1 MKAELITIGDEIL
14 IGQIV
19 NTNAVF
25 LAKALN
31 KIGIE
36 VTQIT
41 SISDESTAIVEA
53 LEDSYE
59 RAELV
64 ILTGGLGPTKDDLTK
79 HTLCTYFNDTLVEN
93 KEILAH
99 IEEIFE
105 KYVITPI
112 NNQNRQ
118 QALLPS
124 KAKILKNQHGTA
136 SGMWFEREGQ
146 VIISLPGVPFEM
158 KALMTHEVLPALK
171 AHFSRPFIIHKT
183 VMTYGLGESAIAE
196 RIEDWENALPQDIKL
211 AYLPN
216 LGRVRLRL
224 SGIGQEEAILEQR
237 IDSELEK
244 LLPLIKDIFVGYEDA
259 SSFEDQIQ
267 RQFIDQQQTLAVAE
281 SCTGGEIAARL
292 TKIPGASAYFKGGAV
307 VYHTQ
312 SKTEVLGVSKA
323 LIDKHSVVS
332 QEVAEAMAV
341 KVRKK
346 FNTSVG
352 LATTG
357 NAGPAKGDSEAEIGT
372 VWIAIAT
379 ENKVWSEQFLFGKHR
394 QRVMGKAVNK
404 ALELVYKEVLLNR

>member
-19 NTNAVF
+19 NTNSVF
-25 LAKALN
+25 LAKVLN

-36 VTQIT
+36 IAQIT
-41 SISDESTAIVEA
+41 SISDERTAITKA
-53 LEDSYE
+53 LDASSE

-64 ILTGGLGPTKDDLTK
+64 ILTGGLGPTKDDITK
-79 HTLCTYFNDTLVEN
+79 HTLCSYFDDTLVEN

-105 KYVITPI
+105 KYVTTPI
-112 NNQNRQ
+112 NDQNRQ

-136 SGMWFEREGQ
+136 SGMWFEKEGQ

-171 AHFSRPFIIHKT
+171 DHFSRPFIIHKT
-183 VMTYGLGESAIAE
+183 VLTYGLGESAIAQ
-196 RIEDWENALPQDIKL
+196 RIEDWENTLPQDIKL

-224 SGIGQEEAILEQR
+224 SGKGEVEAELEQR
-237 IDSELEK
+237 IDSEIEK
-244 LLPLIKDIFVGYEDA
+244 LLPLIKDIFVG
-259 SSFEDQIQ
+259 FEDTSPFEEQIQ
-267 RQFIDQQQTLAVAE
+267 TQFIDQQQTLAVAE

-312 SKTEVLGVSKA
+312 SKSEVLGVSEE
-323 LIDKHSVVS
+323 IIRKHTVVS

-341 KVRKK
+341 QVRNK
-346 FNTSVG
+346 FGASVG

-357 NAGPAKGDSEAEIGT
+357 NAGPSKGDSDAEVGT

-379 ENKVWSEQFLFGKHR
+379 KDRVLSEQFLFGKHR
-394 QRVMGKAVNK
+394 QRVVGKAVNK
-404 ALELVYKEVLLNR
+404 ALEMVYKELI

>member
-19 NTNAVF
+19 NTNSVF
-25 LAKALN
+25 LAKVLN

-36 VTQIT
+36 IAQIT
-41 SISDESTAIVEA
+41 SISDERTAITKA
-53 LEDSYE
+53 LDASSE

-64 ILTGGLGPTKDDLTK
+64 ILTGGLGPTKDDITK
-79 HTLCTYFNDTLVEN
+79 HILCSYFDDTLVEN

-99 IEEIFE
+99 IEEMFE
-105 KYVITPI
+105 KYVTTPI
-112 NNQNRQ
+112 NDQNRQ

-136 SGMWFEREGQ
+136 SGMWFEKERQ
-146 VIISLPGVPFEM
+146 IIISLPGVPFEM

-171 AHFSRPFIIHKT
+171 DHFSRPFIIHKT
-183 VMTYGLGESAIAE
+183 VLTYGLGESAIAQ

-224 SGIGQEEAILEQR
+224 SGKGEVEAELEQR
-237 IDSELEK
+237 IDSEIEK
-244 LLPLIKDIFVGYEDA
+244 LLPLIKDIFVG
-259 SSFEDQIQ
+259 FEATSPFEEQIQ
-267 RQFIDQQQTLAVAE
+267 TQFIDQQQTLAVAE

-312 SKTEVLGVSKA
+312 SKSEVLGVSEE
-323 LIDKHSVVS
+323 IIRKHTVVS

-341 KVRKK
+341 QVRNK
-346 FNTSVG
+346 FGASVG

-357 NAGPAKGDSEAEIGT
+357 NAGPSKGDSDAEVGT

-379 ENKVWSEQFLFGKHR
+379 KERVLSEQFLFGKHR
-394 QRVMGKAVNK
+394 QRVVGKAVNK
-404 ALELVYKEVLLNR
+404 ALEMVYKELI

>member
-19 NTNAVF
+19 NTNSVF
-25 LAKALN
+25 LAKVLN

-36 VTQIT
+36 IAQIT
-41 SISDESTAIVEA
+41 SISDERTAITKA
-53 LEDSYE
+53 LDASSE

-64 ILTGGLGPTKDDLTK
+64 ILTGGLGPTKDDITK
-79 HTLCTYFNDTLVEN
+79 HTLCSYFDDTLVEN

-105 KYVITPI
+105 KYVTTPI
-112 NNQNRQ
+112 NDQNRQ

-136 SGMWFEREGQ
+136 SGMWFEKERR

-158 KALMTHEVLPALK
+158 KALMTYEVLPALK
-171 AHFSRPFIIHKT
+171 DHFSRPFIIHKT
-183 VMTYGLGESAIAE
+183 VLTYGLGESAIAQ

-224 SGIGQEEAILEQR
+224 SGKGEVEAELEQR
-237 IDSELEK
+237 IDSEIEK
-244 LLPLIKDIFVGYEDA
+244 LLPLIKDIFVG
-259 SSFEDQIQ
+259 FEDTSPFEEQIQ
-267 RQFIDQQQTLAVAE
+267 TQFIDQQQTLAVAE

-312 SKTEVLGVSKA
+312 SKSEVLGVSEK
-323 LIDKHSVVS
+323 IIRKHTVVS

-341 KVRKK
+341 QVRNK
-346 FNTSVG
+346 FGASVG

-357 NAGPAKGDSEAEIGT
+357 NAGPSKGDSDAEVGT

-379 ENKVWSEQFLFGKHR
+379 KERVLSEQFLFGKHR
-394 QRVMGKAVNK
+394 QRVVGKAVNK
-404 ALELVYKEVLLNR
+404 ALEMVYKELI

>member
-19 NTNAVF
+19 NTNSVF
-25 LAKALN
+25 LAKVLN

-36 VTQIT
+36 IAQIT
-41 SISDESTAIVEA
+41 SISDERTAITKA
-53 LEDSYE
+53 LDASSE

-64 ILTGGLGPTKDDLTK
+64 ILTGGLGPTKDDITK
-79 HTLCTYFNDTLVEN
+79 HTLCSYFDDTLVEN

-105 KYVITPI
+105 KYVTTPI
-112 NNQNRQ
+112 NDQNRQ

-136 SGMWFEREGQ
+136 SGMWFEKERQ

-171 AHFSRPFIIHKT
+171 DHFSRPFIIHKT
-183 VMTYGLGESAIAE
+183 VLTYGLGESAIAQ

-224 SGIGQEEAILEQR
+224 SGKGEVEAELEQR
-237 IDSELEK
+237 IDSEIEN
-244 LLPLIKDIFVGYEDA
+244 LLPLIKDIFVG
-259 SSFEDQIQ
+259 FEDTSPFEEQIQ
-267 RQFIDQQQTLAVAE
+267 TQFIDQQQTLAVAE

-312 SKTEVLGVSKA
+312 SKSEVLGVSEE
-323 LIDKHSVVS
+323 IIRKHTVVS

-341 KVRKK
+341 QVRNK
-346 FNTSVG
+346 FGASVG

-357 NAGPAKGDSEAEIGT
+357 NAGPSKGDSDAEVGT

-379 ENKVWSEQFLFGKHR
+379 KDRVLSEQFLFGKHR
-394 QRVMGKAVNK
+394 QRVVGKAVNK
-404 ALELVYKEVLLNR
+404 ALEMVYKELI

>member
-19 NTNAVF
+19 NTNSVF
-25 LAKALN
+25 LAKVLN

-36 VTQIT
+36 IAQIT
-41 SISDESTAIVEA
+41 SISDERTAITKA
-53 LEDSYE
+53 LDASSE

-64 ILTGGLGPTKDDLTK
+64 ILTGGLGPTKDDITK
-79 HTLCTYFNDTLVEN
+79 HTLCSYFDDTLVEN
-93 KEILAH
+93 KEILAQ

-105 KYVITPI
+105 KYVTTPI
-112 NNQNRQ
+112 NDQNRQ

-136 SGMWFEREGQ
+136 SGMWFEKEGQ

-171 AHFSRPFIIHKT
+171 DHFSRPFIIHKT
-183 VMTYGLGESAIAE
+183 VLTYGLGESAIAQ

-224 SGIGQEEAILEQR
+224 SGKGEVEAELEQR
-237 IDSELEK
+237 IDSEIEK
-244 LLPLIKDIFVGYEDA
+244 LLPLIKDIFVG
-259 SSFEDQIQ
+259 FEDTSPFEEQIQ
-267 RQFIDQQQTLAVAE
+267 TQFIDQQQTLAVAE

-312 SKTEVLGVSKA
+312 SKSEVLGVSEE
-323 LIDKHSVVS
+323 IIRKHTVVS

-341 KVRKK
+341 QVRNK
-346 FNTSVG
+346 FGASVG

-357 NAGPAKGDSEAEIGT
+357 NAGPSKGDSDAEVGT

-379 ENKVWSEQFLFGKHR
+379 KDRVLSEQFLFGKHR
-394 QRVMGKAVNK
+394 QRVVGKAVNK
-404 ALELVYKEVLLNR
+404 ALEMVYKELI

>member
-19 NTNAVF
+19 NTNSVF
-25 LAKALN
+25 LAKVLN

-36 VTQIT
+36 IAQIT
-41 SISDESTAIVEA
+41 SISDERTAITKA
-53 LEDSYE
+53 LDASSE

-64 ILTGGLGPTKDDLTK
+64 ILTGGLGPTKDDITK
-79 HTLCTYFNDTLVEN
+79 HTLCSYFDDTLVEN

-105 KYVITPI
+105 KYVTTPI
-112 NNQNRQ
+112 NDQNRQ

-136 SGMWFEREGQ
+136 SGMWFEKEGQ

-171 AHFSRPFIIHKT
+171 DHFSRPFIIHKT
-183 VMTYGLGESAIAE
+183 VLTYGLGESAIAQ
-196 RIEDWENALPQDIKL
+196 RIEGWENALPQDIKL

-224 SGIGQEEAILEQR
+224 SGKGEVEAELEQR
-237 IDSELEK
+237 IDSEIEK
-244 LLPLIKDIFVGYEDA
+244 LLPLIKDIFVG
-259 SSFEDQIQ
+259 FEDTSPFEEQIQ
-267 RQFIDQQQTLAVAE
+267 TQFIDQQQTLAVAE

-312 SKTEVLGVSKA
+312 SKSEVLGVSEE
-323 LIDKHSVVS
+323 IIRKHTVVS

-341 KVRKK
+341 QVRNK
-346 FNTSVG
+346 FGASVG

-357 NAGPAKGDSEAEIGT
+357 NAGPSKGDSDAEVGT

-379 ENKVWSEQFLFGKHR
+379 KERVLSEQFLFGKHR
-394 QRVMGKAVNK
+394 QRVVGKAVNK
-404 ALELVYKEVLLNR
+404 ALEMVYKELI

>member
-19 NTNAVF
+19 NTNSVF
-25 LAKALN
+25 LAKVLN

-36 VTQIT
+36 IAQIT
-41 SISDESTAIVEA
+41 SISDERTAITKA
-53 LEDSYE
+53 LDASSE

-64 ILTGGLGPTKDDLTK
+64 ILTGGLGPTKDDITK
-79 HTLCTYFNDTLVEN
+79 HTLCSYFDDTLVEN

-105 KYVITPI
+105 KYVTTPI
-112 NNQNRQ
+112 NDQNRQ
-118 QALLPS
+118 QALLPI

-136 SGMWFEREGQ
+136 SGMWFEKEGQ

-171 AHFSRPFIIHKT
+171 DHFSRPFIIHKT
-183 VMTYGLGESAIAE
+183 VLTYGLGESAIAQ

-224 SGIGQEEAILEQR
+224 SGKGEVEAELEQR
-237 IDSELEK
+237 IDSEIEK
-244 LLPLIKDIFVGYEDA
+244 LLPLIKDIFVG
-259 SSFEDQIQ
+259 FEDTSPFEEQIQ
-267 RQFIDQQQTLAVAE
+267 TQFIDQQQTLAVAE

-312 SKTEVLGVSKA
+312 SKSEVLGVSEEIIRKYT
-323 LIDKHSVVS
+323 VVS

-341 KVRKK
+341 QVRNK
-346 FNTSVG
+346 FGASVG

-357 NAGPAKGDSEAEIGT
+357 NAGPSKGDSDAEVGT
-372 VWIAIAT
+372 VWVAIAT
-379 ENKVWSEQFLFGKHR
+379 KDRVLSEQFLFGKHR
-394 QRVMGKAVNK
+394 QRVVGKAVNK
-404 ALELVYKEVLLNR
+404 ALEMVYKELI

>member
-19 NTNAVF
+19 NTNSVF
-25 LAKALN
+25 LAKVLN

-36 VTQIT
+36 IAQIT
-41 SISDESTAIVEA
+41 SISDERTAITKA
-53 LEDSYE
+53 LDASSE

-64 ILTGGLGPTKDDLTK
+64 ILTGGLGPTKDDITK
-79 HTLCTYFNDTLVEN
+79 HTLCSYFNDTLVEN

-105 KYVITPI
+105 KYVTTPI
-112 NNQNRQ
+112 NDQNRQ

-136 SGMWFEREGQ
+136 SGMWFEKEGQ

-171 AHFSRPFIIHKT
+171 DHFSRPFIIHKT
-183 VMTYGLGESAIAE
+183 VLTYGLGESAIAQ

-224 SGIGQEEAILEQR
+224 SGKGEVEAELEQR
-237 IDSELEK
+237 IDSEIEK
-244 LLPLIKDIFVGYEDA
+244 LLPLIKDIFVG
-259 SSFEDQIQ
+259 FEDTSPFEEQIQ
-267 RQFIDQQQTLAVAE
+267 TQFIDQQQTLAVAE

-312 SKTEVLGVSKA
+312 SKSEVLGVSEEIIRKYT
-323 LIDKHSVVS
+323 VVS

-341 KVRKK
+341 QVRNK
-346 FNTSVG
+346 FGASVG

-357 NAGPAKGDSEAEIGT
+357 NAGPSKGDSDAEVGT
-372 VWIAIAT
+372 VWVAIAT
-379 ENKVWSEQFLFGKHR
+379 KDRVLSEQFLFGKHR
-394 QRVMGKAVNK
+394 QRVVGKAVNK
-404 ALELVYKEVLLNR
+404 ALEMVYKELI

>member
-19 NTNAVF
+19 NTNSVF
-25 LAKALN
+25 LAKVLN

-36 VTQIT
+36 IAQIT
-41 SISDESTAIVEA
+41 SISDERTAITKA
-53 LEDSYE
+53 LDASSE

-64 ILTGGLGPTKDDLTK
+64 ILTGGLGPTKDDITK
-79 HTLCTYFNDTLVEN
+79 HTLCSYFDDTLVEN

-105 KYVITPI
+105 KYVTTPI
-112 NNQNRQ
+112 NDQNRQ

-136 SGMWFEREGQ
+136 SGMWFEKERQ

-171 AHFSRPFIIHKT
+171 DHFSRPFIIHKT
-183 VMTYGLGESAIAE
+183 VLTYGLGESAIAQ

-224 SGIGQEEAILEQR
+224 SGKGEVEAELEQR
-237 IDSELEK
+237 IDSEIEK
-244 LLPLIKDIFVGYEDA
+244 LLPLIKDIFVG
-259 SSFEDQIQ
+259 FEDTYPFEEQIQ
-267 RQFIDQQQTLAVAE
+267 TQFIDQQQTLAVAE

-312 SKTEVLGVSKA
+312 SKSEVLGVSEEV
-323 LIDKHSVVS
+323 IQKHTVVS

-341 KVRKK
+341 QVRNK
-346 FNTSVG
+346 FGASVG

-357 NAGPAKGDSEAEIGT
+357 NAGPSKGDSDAEVGT

-379 ENKVWSEQFLFGKHR
+379 KERVLSEQFLFGKHR
-394 QRVMGKAVNK
+394 QRVVGKAVNK
-404 ALELVYKEVLLNR
+404 ALEMVYKELI

>member
-19 NTNAVF
+19 NTNSVF
-25 LAKALN
+25 LAKVLN

-36 VTQIT
+36 IAQIT
-41 SISDESTAIVEA
+41 SISDERTAITKA
-53 LEDSYE
+53 LDASSE

-64 ILTGGLGPTKDDLTK
+64 ILTGGLGPTKDDITK
-79 HTLCTYFNDTLVEN
+79 HTLCSYFDDTLVEN

-105 KYVITPI
+105 KYVTTPI
-112 NNQNRQ
+112 NDQNRQ

-136 SGMWFEREGQ
+136 SGMWFEKERQ
-146 VIISLPGVPFEM
+146 IIISLPGVPFEM

-171 AHFSRPFIIHKT
+171 DHFSRPFIIHKT
-183 VMTYGLGESAIAE
+183 VLTYGLGESAIAQ

-224 SGIGQEEAILEQR
+224 SGKGEVEAELEQR
-237 IDSELEK
+237 IDSEIEK
-244 LLPLIKDIFVGYEDA
+244 LLPLIKDIFVG
-259 SSFEDQIQ
+259 FEDTSPFEEQIQ
-267 RQFIDQQQTLAVAE
+267 TQFIDQQQTLAVAE

-312 SKTEVLGVSKA
+312 SKSEVLGVSEE
-323 LIDKHSVVS
+323 IIRKHTVVS

-341 KVRKK
+341 QVRNK
-346 FNTSVG
+346 FGASVG

-357 NAGPAKGDSEAEIGT
+357 NAGPSKGDSDAEVGT

-379 ENKVWSEQFLFGKHR
+379 KERVLSEQFLFGKHR
-394 QRVMGKAVNK
+394 QRVVGKAVNK
-404 ALELVYKEVLLNR
+404 ALEMVYKELI

>member
-19 NTNAVF
+19 NTNSVF
-25 LAKALN
+25 LAKVLN

-36 VTQIT
+36 IAKIT
-41 SISDESTAIVEA
+41 SISDERTAITKA
-53 LEDSYE
+53 LDASSE

-64 ILTGGLGPTKDDLTK
+64 ILTGGLGPTKDDITK
-79 HTLCTYFNDTLVEN
+79 HTLCSYFNDTLVEN

-105 KYVITPI
+105 KYVTTPI
-112 NNQNRQ
+112 NDQNRQ

-136 SGMWFEREGQ
+136 SGMWFEKEGQ

-171 AHFSRPFIIHKT
+171 DHFSRPFIIHKT
-183 VMTYGLGESAIAE
+183 VLTYGLGESAIAQ
-196 RIEDWENALPQDIKL
+196 RIEGWENALPQDIKL

-224 SGIGQEEAILEQR
+224 SGKGEVEAELEER
-237 IDSELEK
+237 IDSEIEK
-244 LLPLIKDIFVGYEDA
+244 LLPLIKDIFVGFEDT
-259 SSFEDQIQ
+259 SSFEEQIQ
-267 RQFIDQQQTLAVAE
+267 TQFIDQQQTLAVAE

-312 SKTEVLGVSKA
+312 SKSEVLGVSEE
-323 LIDKHSVVS
+323 IIRKHTVVS

-341 KVRKK
+341 QVRNK
-346 FNTSVG
+346 FGASVG

-357 NAGPAKGDSEAEIGT
+357 NAGPSKGDSDAEVGT

-379 ENKVWSEQFLFGKHR
+379 KERVLSEQFLFGKHR
-394 QRVMGKAVNK
+394 QRVVGKAVNK
-404 ALELVYKEVLLNR
+404 ALEMVYKELI

>member
-19 NTNAVF
+19 NTNSVF
-25 LAKALN
+25 LAKVLN

-36 VTQIT
+36 IAQIT
-41 SISDESTAIVEA
+41 SISDERTAITKA
-53 LEDSYE
+53 LDASSE

-64 ILTGGLGPTKDDLTK
+64 ILTGGLGPTKDDITK
-79 HTLCTYFNDTLVEN
+79 HTLCSYFDDTLVEN

-105 KYVITPI
+105 KYVTTPI
-112 NNQNRQ
+112 NDQNRQ

-136 SGMWFEREGQ
+136 SGMWFEKEGQ

-171 AHFSRPFIIHKT
+171 DHFSRPFIIHKT
-183 VMTYGLGESAIAE
+183 VLTYGLGESAIAQ

-224 SGIGQEEAILEQR
+224 SGKGEVEAELEQR
-237 IDSELEK
+237 IDSEIEK
-244 LLPLIKDIFVGYEDA
+244 LLPLIKDIFVG
-259 SSFEDQIQ
+259 FEDTYPFEEQIQ
-267 RQFIDQQQTLAVAE
+267 TQFIDQQQTLAVAE

-312 SKTEVLGVSKA
+312 SKSEVLGVSEK
-323 LIDKHSVVS
+323 IIRKHTVVS

-341 KVRKK
+341 QVRNK
-346 FNTSVG
+346 FGASVG

-357 NAGPAKGDSEAEIGT
+357 NAGPSKGDSDAEVGT

-379 ENKVWSEQFLFGKHR
+379 KERVLSEQFLFGKHR
-394 QRVMGKAVNK
+394 QRVVGKAVNK
-404 ALELVYKEVLLNR
+404 ALEMVYKELI